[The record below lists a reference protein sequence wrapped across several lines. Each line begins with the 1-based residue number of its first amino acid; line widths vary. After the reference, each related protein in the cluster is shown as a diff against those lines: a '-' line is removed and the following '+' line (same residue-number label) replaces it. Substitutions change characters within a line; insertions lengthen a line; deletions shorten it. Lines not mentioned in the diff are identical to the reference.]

1 VPGLPENEH
10 ACLTWSAHPPRQAT
24 TGPFGKRPGFISSNG
39 RHEVTENGHCVDLS
53 TYGIVS
59 DAAIGGSGINIVVAL
74 LDASRAFLAQ
84 FAPVDVRVFFTR

>member
-1 VPGLPENEH
+1 
-10 ACLTWSAHPPRQAT
+10 
-24 TGPFGKRPGFISSNG
+24 
-39 RHEVTENGHCVDLS
+39 VTENGHCVDLS